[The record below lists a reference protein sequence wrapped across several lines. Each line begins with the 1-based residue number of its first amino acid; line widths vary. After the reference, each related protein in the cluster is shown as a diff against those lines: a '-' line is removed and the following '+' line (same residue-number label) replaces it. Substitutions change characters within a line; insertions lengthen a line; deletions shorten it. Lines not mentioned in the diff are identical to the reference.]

1 MQVVSV
7 EGRWAQCRGRDGDQ
21 LIDLCLVGDVQ
32 PGTWLM
38 TFLNTARSV
47 MTAEEAAQNSAALDA
62 LAAVLAGADDVSGFF
77 ADLIDREPQLPDF
90 LKVAP

>member
-7 EGRWAQCRGRDGDQ
+7 EGRWARCRGRDGDQ
-21 LIDLCLVGDVQ
+21 MIDLCLVGDVQ

-38 TFLNTARSV
+38 TFLDAARSV
-47 MTAEEAAQNSAALDA
+47 MTAEEAARSIAALDA
-62 LAAVLAGADDVSGFF
+62 LAAVLAGTDDVSTYF

>member
-1 MQVVSV
+1 MQVLAV
-7 EGRWAQCRGRDGDQ
+7 EGRWARCRGRDGDQ
-21 LIDLCLVGDVQ
+21 QIDLCLVGDVQ

-38 TFLNTARSV
+38 TFLDAARSV
-47 MTAEEAAQNSAALDA
+47 MTAEEAAQSSAALDA
-62 LAAVLAGADDVSGFF
+62 LAAVLAGTDDVSTYF